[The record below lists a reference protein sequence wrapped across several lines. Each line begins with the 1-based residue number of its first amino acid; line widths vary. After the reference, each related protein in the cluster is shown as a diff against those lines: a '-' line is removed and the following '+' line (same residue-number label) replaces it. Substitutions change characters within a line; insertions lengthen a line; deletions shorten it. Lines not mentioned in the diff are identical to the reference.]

1 MKKQLHI
8 KVTGRVQGVCFRMYT
23 CMEAARLGV
32 AGWVRN
38 CDDGSVELVAEGD
51 PDAVDALAAWCH
63 HGPPSA
69 RVNAVAVTEGPAR
82 SGYNGFDVRD

>member
-1 MKKQLHI
+1 
-8 KVTGRVQGVCFRMYT
+8 MYT

-51 PDAVDALAAWCH
+51 KDAVDALAAWCH

-82 SGYNGFDVRD
+82 GGYGGFDVRD

>member
-23 CMEAARLGV
+23 CMEANRLGV
-32 AGWVRN
+32 TGWVRN
-38 CDDGSVELVAEGD
+38 CDDGSVELVAEGES
-51 PDAVDALAAWCH
+51 DAVDALAAWCR

-69 RVNAVAVTEGPAR
+69 RVNAVTATEGPAGGR
-82 SGYNGFDVRD
+82 YNGFDVTD